1 MVKITVRTTRG
12 RSMEERGDV
21 FFFDGGGGK
30 GGCERGKERKRGEAN
45 EDVVVG

>member
-1 MVKITVRTTRG
+1 MDVRWKR
-12 RSMEERGDV
+12 EEMV
-21 FFFDGGGGK
+21 FFDGGGGGK